1 MSDNSTVGAETG
13 ADPTSSDTNG
23 STEGEAPIVRID
35 SVWKIF
41 GHDPKSVLEGSI
53 RTASK
58 TDILAESGHVLALR
72 DINLEVKPG
81 EFYVIMGLS
90 GSGKSTLI
98 RVLERLIEPT
108 AGHLYVNDEDVLAYA
123 TEALARY
130 RKHTVSMV
138 FQHFG
143 LLPHYTVLQNAAYGL
158 KARGDAKKAREA
170 KALEVL
176 ETVGLKG
183 WEDYFP
189 SALSGGMQQ
198 RVGIA
203 RALATDP
210 QILLMDEPF
219 SGLDPL
225 IRRQMQDELVDLQ
238 GTLHKTIIFVTH
250 DLHEALKLGDR
261 IAIMRNGEV
270 IQVGSPEEIVA
281 EPADDYVEEFVQDA
295 SPARVFTASSIMQDP
310 QAVVYRWQ
318 GPSIARR
325 VIIDTDRDWA
335 FVLDRNRLLKGIV
348 RLEDVEAHAKGKGQQ
363 LTDIIRDEALVCSP
377 DAKVED
383 LFPLVSN
390 SSYAVAVVDDEGHF
404 FGEVRPRRIFEVMSK
419 KETTDA

>member
-1 MSDNSTVGAETG
+1 MGSANSSNHEEH
-13 ADPTSSDTNG
+13 SQ
-23 STEGEAPIVRID
+23 PIVRIE

-41 GHDPKSVLEGSI
+41 GPEPKSILSGGI
-53 RTASK
+53 RTSTK
-58 TDILAESGHVLALR
+58 TDILAETGHVLALR
-72 DINLEVKPG
+72 DINLEVYPG

-108 AGHLYVNDEDVLAYA
+108 AGHVYVNEEDVLAYDRDRLS
-123 TEALARY
+123 EY
-130 RKHTVSMV
+130 RKRTVSMV

-158 KARGDAKKAREA
+158 KARGEDREAREEKARE
-170 KALEVL
+170 VL
-176 ETVGLKG
+176 NTVGLEG
-183 WEDYFP
+183 WEEYFP

-203 RALATDP
+203 RALATEP

-225 IRRQMQDELVDLQ
+225 IRRQMQDELVELQ
-238 GTLHKTIIFVTH
+238 ATLNKTIIFVTH

-270 IQVGSPEEIVA
+270 IQIGTPEEIVA

-295 SPARVFTASSIMQDP
+295 SPARVFTASSIMQEP
-310 QAVVYRWQ
+310 KAVVYRWQ

-325 VIIDTDRDWA
+325 VMVDGDRDWA
-335 FVLDRNRLLKGIV
+335 FVLDRNRVLKGIV
-348 RLEDVEAHAKGKGQQ
+348 RLDDVESHAKGRGQV
-363 LTDIIRDEALVCSP
+363 LDDIIRDDAMTCSP
-377 DAKVED
+377 DTIIEE
-383 LFPLVSN
+383 LFPLVSA
-390 SSYAVAVVDDEGHF
+390 SGYAVAVVDDERHF
-404 FGEVRPRRIFEVMSK
+404 LGEVRPRRIFEVMSR
-419 KETTDA
+419 KENGRA

>member
-1 MSDNSTVGAETG
+1 MSDNGTNA
-13 ADPTSSDTNG
+13 NG
-23 STEGEAPIVRID
+23 SEPAPTPIVRID

-41 GHDPKSVLEGSI
+41 GPNPAELLAGGIKG
-53 RTASK
+53 ASK
-58 TDILAESGHVLALR
+58 SDILAETGHVLALR
-72 DINLEVKPG
+72 DINLEVYPG

-108 AGHLYVNDEDVLAYA
+108 AGGVYVNGEDVTAYDKERLA
-123 TEALARY
+123 EY

-143 LLPHYTVLQNAAYGL
+143 LLPHYTVLENAAYGL
-158 KARGDAKKAREA
+158 KARGESRESREA
-170 KALEVL
+170 KAREVL
-176 ETVGLKG
+176 KTVGLEG
-183 WEDYFP
+183 WEEYYP

-203 RALATDP
+203 RALATEP
-210 QILLMDEPF
+210 EMLLMDEPF

-225 IRRQMQDELVDLQ
+225 IRRQMQDELVELQ
-238 GTLHKTIIFVTH
+238 ATLHKTIVFVTH

-270 IQVGSPEEIVA
+270 IQIGTPEEIVS

-295 SPARVFTASSIMQDP
+295 SPARVFSASSIMQEP
-310 QAVVYRWQ
+310 KAVVYRWQ

-325 VIIDTDRDWA
+325 VMIDADRDWA
-335 FVLDRNRLLKGIV
+335 FVLDRNRVLRGV
-348 RLEDVEAHAKGKGQQ
+348 VTLEDVEQHGKGKGQQ
-363 LTDIIRDEALVCSP
+363 LTDIIREDTASCSP
-377 DAKVED
+377 DTIVEE
-383 LFPLVSN
+383 LFPLVSS
-390 SSYAVAVVDDEGHF
+390 SSYAVAVVDDEGRF
-404 FGEVRPRRIFEVMSK
+404 LGEVRPRRIFEVMSK
-419 KETTDA
+419 KEANGV

>member
-1 MSDNSTVGAETG
+1 MSRNNGGAQYDE
-13 ADPTSSDTNG
+13 
-23 STEGEAPIVRID
+23 EPIVRIEGL
-35 SVWKIF
+35 WKVF
-41 GHDPKSVLEGSI
+41 GPDPNSVLDGSI
-53 RTASK
+53 RTAAKS
-58 TDILAESGHVLALR
+58 DILAETGHVLALR
-72 DINLEVKPG
+72 DINIEVYPG

-98 RVLERLIEPT
+98 RVVERLIEPT
-108 AGHLYVNDEDVLAYA
+108 AGHILMHDEDVLAFGR
-123 TEALARY
+123 EQLVHY

-158 KARGDAKKAREA
+158 KARGEDREDREEKARE
-170 KALEVL
+170 VL
-176 ETVGLKG
+176 KTVGLEG

-203 RALATDP
+203 RALATEP
-210 QILLMDEPF
+210 EILLMDEPF

-238 GTLHKTIIFVTH
+238 ATLHKTIIFVTH

-270 IQVGSPEEIVA
+270 IQIGTPEQIVA

-295 SPARVFTASSIMQDP
+295 SPARVFSARSVMQEP
-310 QAVVYRWQ
+310 LAVVYRWQ

-325 VIIDTDRDWA
+325 VMVDADRDWA
-335 FVLDRNRLLKGIV
+335 FVLDRSRELRGIV
-348 RLEDVEAHAKGKGQQ
+348 RLEDVSHGPGAGHGGGGGAD
-363 LTDIIRDEALVCSP
+363 LTDIIRYEAITCSP
-377 DAKVED
+377 DTIIED
-383 LFPLVSN
+383 LFPLVSD
-390 SSYAVAVVDDEGHF
+390 SRYAVAVLDEQGRF
-404 FGEVRPRRIFEVMSK
+404 LGEVRQRRIFEVMSR
-419 KETTDA
+419 KENAHA